1 MKHVIRKRQMASLY
15 LQMYSQQALC
25 TMTMLQWPGVLRHP
39 MLLKL
44 QKILMKKFIFIIN
57 LITSIKITEDT
68 LNQDLT
74 LSLMEN

>member
-1 MKHVIRKRQMASLY
+1 MASLY
-15 LQMYSQQALC
+15 LPMYSQLALS
-25 TMTMLQWPGVLRHP
+25 TMTMLQWPGALRHP

-44 QKILMKKFIFIIN
+44 KKTLMKKFIFIIN

-74 LSLMEN
+74 LNLMEN